1 MTKVTRDQSQELR
14 NQNMSKLAIL
24 LYSVAYICFFGS
36 FIALK
41 SQHDPISL
49 HDEKFT
55 FTPHKFYIVNVADA
69 RINQNLVAILIE
81 KGQKSP
87 ITVDLKDGAV
97 DGIKNFLN
105 HNLHRDT
112 TLRPVLL
119 TIKDFKITETRSP
132 NGMVS
137 GEVKVSFS
145 FSSQL
150 SYQNKNLVNFHNDIH
165 YKRLMNKPINVEAKL
180 KGEIMDGLSYFN
192 NWINNQ
198 KNY

>member
-1 MTKVTRDQSQELR
+1 
-14 NQNMSKLAIL
+14 MSKLPIL
-24 LYSVAYICFFGS
+24 LYSAAFICFFGS

-41 SQHDPISL
+41 SQHEQISL

-69 RINQNLVAILIE
+69 RINQNLVAVLIE
-81 KGQKSP
+81 KGQRSP
-87 ITVDLKDGAV
+87 ITIDLKDGAV
-97 DGIKNFLN
+97 EGIKNFLN
-105 HNLHRDT
+105 RNLHRDT

-119 TIKDFKITETRSP
+119 TIKEFKITEIRAP

-137 GEVKVSFS
+137 GDLKVSFS

-150 SYQNKNLVNFHNDIH
+150 SYQNKNLVDFHNDIR
-165 YKRLMNKPINVEAKL
+165 YKRRMNTPVNVEAQL
-180 KGEIMDGLSYFN
+180 KRGIMDGLTYFN

-198 KNY
+198 SGY

>member
-1 MTKVTRDQSQELR
+1 MG
-14 NQNMSKLAIL
+14 KLAIL
-24 LYSVAYICFFGS
+24 LCSAAYICFFGS

-41 SQHDPISL
+41 NQHDPIYL

-112 TLRPVLL
+112 TLRPILL
-119 TIKDFKITETRSP
+119 TIREFKITETRSP
-132 NGMVS
+132 NGTVS
-137 GEVKVSFS
+137 GDVKISFS

-150 SYQNKNLVNFHNDIH
+150 SYQNKNLVDFHNDIH
-165 YKRLMNKPINVEAKL
+165 YKRLINKPVNVEAKL
-180 KGEIMDGLSYFN
+180 KGEIMDGLTYFN
-192 NWINNQ
+192 NWINKQ
-198 KNY
+198 RDH